1 MGNASDVNTQ
11 EKQSETPLDKANDVI
26 ANLLRKP
33 GAKIAEELKAYI
45 KS

>member
-11 EKQSETPLDKANDVI
+11 EKQSETSLDKVNDVI